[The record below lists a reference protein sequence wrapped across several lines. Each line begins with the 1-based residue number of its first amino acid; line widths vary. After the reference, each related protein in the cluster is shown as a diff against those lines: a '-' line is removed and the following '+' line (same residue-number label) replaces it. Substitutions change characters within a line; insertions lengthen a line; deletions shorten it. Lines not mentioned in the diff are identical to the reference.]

1 MKKIVT
7 VFLVLLM
14 TIGMAATAFASPS
27 PSPNTNNDPF
37 VEDPDG
43 KKVDVIISKTDIIP
57 ETPDGYT
64 PIWIKKITTN
74 EDNPKY
80 PLTVTIPVDGVK
92 EGSEVI
98 VKIYVDGEWKQ
109 VKAVVG
115 NGTVT
120 ITLDQLGTIAIFLKS
135 DSRVSPKTGETPIT
149 AGLSAIAAVAVIGI
163 YLTSRKKKA

>member
-1 MKKIVT
+1 MKKIIT

-14 TIGMAATAFASPS
+14 TLGMAVSVFASPS
-27 PSPNTNNDPF
+27 PSPSSKEVPF
-37 VEDPDG
+37 VVDPDG
-43 KKVDVIISKTDIIP
+43 NKVDVIVSKTEVTP

-64 PIWIKKITTN
+64 PIWVKKITTN
-74 EDNPKY
+74 EENPKY

-92 EGSEVI
+92 EGSDII
-98 VKIYVDGEWKQ
+98 VMIYVDGKWKQ
-109 VKAVVG
+109 VKAVAG
-115 NGTVT
+115 DGTVT
-120 ITLDQLGTIAIFLKS
+120 ITLDQLGTVAIFLKS

>member
-1 MKKIVT
+1 MKKIIT

-14 TIGMAATAFASPS
+14 TLGMAVTAFASPS
-27 PSPNTNNDPF
+27 PSPNTKNDPF

-43 KKVDVIISKTDIIP
+43 KKVDVIISKTDITP

-74 EDNPKY
+74 EENPKY

-92 EGSEVI
+92 EGSDI
-98 VKIYVDGEWKQ
+98 VVMIYVDGKWKQ
-109 VKAVVG
+109 VKAAVG
-115 NGTVT
+115 DGTVT
-120 ITLDQLGTIAIFLKS
+120 ITLDQLGPVAIFLKS
-135 DSRVSPKTGETPIT
+135 DSRVSPKTGEAPIR